1 MKKISNYIPSVI
13 LCVLLI
19 IGFLGTSAL
28 IVADVRLTSE
38 ETIELAQKEDIDEKS
53 YAAIEKYYKEKAS
66 ATGIPSEVFMG
77 SITREYVREV
87 INSQIEATYRVFE
100 SGRAYSHASLPNPG
114 LEASIED
121 FFNDYADKTN
131 YTKDEKFEAK
141 LKETKTQAYKT
152 INSNCDIFKVDSMQS
167 HGLLSKISK
176 FYRRKTTLT
185 VIAAVFDA
193 LMIGLILLVNKR
205 KRDVLYWVGISAA
218 ISGIIGLIP
227 AMHLVR
233 THYYDSFSIKQP
245 QVFAAYTK
253 TLYSL
258 TDTFIRVQALLLIS
272 GAVLIVLYALC
283 CRFFKGKTAENQK

>member
-19 IGFLGTSAL
+19 ISLLGTSAL

-66 ATGIPSEVFMG
+66 ATGIPSDVFIG
-77 SITREYVREV
+77 SITKEYVSDV
-87 INSQIEATYRVFE
+87 IDSQIEAIYRVFE
-100 SGRAYSHASLPNPG
+100 SGRAYSHASIPNPE

-258 TDTFIRVQALLLIS
+258 TDTFIRVQALILMS